1 MNKLNKFHEKCLLF
15 ITNHSDSSFKELLEL
30 PDELSIHKT
39 CISYLMIE
47 IYKNIQRLSS
57 ELMTVVFT
65 SQKNP
70 YNIHSIRLF
79 CNENP
84 RSVRLGVLVKVSNE
98 KVTTHE
104 KVTS

>member
-1 MNKLNKFHEKCLLF
+1 MNKLNHEKCLLF
-15 ITNHSDSSFKELLEL
+15 ISNHYDANFKELLEL
-30 PDELSIHKT
+30 SDELSIHKT
-39 CISYLMIE
+39 YISYLMIE
-47 IYKNIQRLSS
+47 VYKNIHGLSP

-79 CNENP
+79 GSENP
-84 RSVRLGVLVKVSNE
+84 RSVRFGVYAKVRNE
-98 KVTTHE
+98 KITVHE

>member
-15 ITNHSDSSFKELLEL
+15 ITKHYDSDFKELLEL
-30 PDELSIHKT
+30 SDELSIHKT

-47 IYKNIQRLSS
+47 VYKNIHGLSP

-70 YNIHSIRLF
+70 YNIHSIRLLGS
-79 CNENP
+79 ENP
-84 RSVRLGVLVKVSNE
+84 RSVRFGVYAKVRNE